1 MNPNSK
7 SKDASIGFCVRSG
20 YAIAV
25 IIDGEVKSP
34 HVVSRS
40 VVEMY
45 DHQAPETK
53 QPYHA
58 RMGTLEN
65 DTSKISWRKKVIE
78 EVTVKSINGLLKS
91 SVDGD
96 YTIRNAAL
104 VVGSET
110 DPASIANEHI
120 RAHALE
126 GQLFRTVLQ
135 KALDSHTVPV
145 AIILKRDL
153 FALAQKKLGRSED
166 KLKQTLTSLGITMG
180 KPWRTDEK
188 IAVLAAWLNL

>member
-7 SKDASIGFCVRSG
+7 SKDASVGFYVRSG

-25 IIDGEVKSP
+25 IIAGESKSP

-40 VVEMY
+40 VVEMH

-65 DTSKISWRKKVIE
+65 DTSKISWRKKIIG
-78 EVTVKSINGLLKS
+78 EVTVKSIKGLLKS
-91 SVDGD
+91 SVDVG

-104 VVGSET
+104 VIGSKT
-110 DPASIANEHI
+110 DPASIANDHI

-135 KALDSHTVPV
+135 KTLDSHTVPV
-145 AIILKRDL
+145 TIILKRDL
-153 FALAQKKLGRSED
+153 FALAQKKLGRSEE